1 MSYKETLFTQYGSP
15 RTDSNVNLRIFLL
28 RPDTLSKVGEVER
41 YDKSAASYIDELES
55 YLAALREY
63 RAALAAR
70 YSQLETMGY
79 HDELSIKRQKWNTV
93 TYFIEVTRIFEDGT
107 EVTQFREEYE
117 GRERSKALKR
127 FDALKKSHPGVIA
140 TMDIEKGR
148 WER

>member
-1 MSYKETLFTQYGSP
+1 
-15 RTDSNVNLRIFLL
+15 
-28 RPDTLSKVGEVER
+28 
-41 YDKSAASYIDELES
+41 
-55 YLAALREY
+55 
-63 RAALAAR
+63 
-70 YSQLETMGY
+70 MGY

-127 FDALKKSHPGVIA
+127 FDALKKSHPGIIA